1 MRDSLKKTFTTAVV
15 GVAVALA
22 GVSAQAAEW
31 TWKAQSLWQ
40 DGTVNQKAFVRFAAN
55 VNKMTNGRLEIK
67 TLPVHSVVK
76 HTETLEAVGAGILD
90 AQHTGGAYFAGK
102 EPGLQVCT
110 ELNGAFENTYQAQLW
125 FEYGGGTELCREA
138 YGKFGVYYVG
148 PVWFGQESMP
158 FNKPLN
164 SIDDFKKKG
173 IKMRAPEGMGAAIW
187 RRIGAGVVT
196 LPGSEVFTALE
207 RGVIDGTDWGT
218 LSMNQDLGYHKIAPY
233 PLYPGFHSAPA
244 ADFAVNMKKWNALP
258 DDVKAI
264 VETATKEFAR
274 DMVQSII
281 MGDIAAAD
289 AAMSQGVTLI
299 NWSTEERTRFR
310 KVAMIEWD
318 EFGKK
323 SPLARKLVDSQVAFL
338 KKLHLLD

>member
-1 MRDSLKKTFTTAVV
+1 MQSNLQKTVV
-15 GVAVALA
+15 SAAIGLALA
-22 GVSAQAAEW
+22 VTGLNSHAAEW
-31 TWKAQSLWQ
+31 TWKVQSLWQ
-40 DGTVNQKAFVRFAAN
+40 PGTTNQKAFERFAAN
-55 VNKMTNGRLEIK
+55 VNKMTGGRLEIK

-76 HTETLEAVGAGILD
+76 HSETLEAVGAGILD
-90 AQHTGGAYFAGK
+90 GHHSGGAYFAGK
-102 EPGLQVCT
+102 EAGLQICT

-138 YGKFGVYYVG
+138 YAKFGTYYVR

-158 FNKPLN
+158 FNKPLH
-164 SIDDFKKKG
+164 SIDDFKAKG
-173 IKMRAPEGMGAAIW
+173 IKMRSPEGMGAAIW

-218 LSMNQDLGYHKIAPY
+218 LSMNQELGYHKIAPY

-244 ADFAVNMKKWNALP
+244 ADVAINMGKWNALP

-264 VETATKEFAR
+264 VEVATKEFAR

-281 MGDIAAAD
+281 MDDIAAAD

-299 NWSTEERTRFR
+299 NWTAEERTRFR
-310 KVAMIEWD
+310 EVAMIEWD
-318 EFGKK
+318 AFGDK

-338 KKLHLLD
+338 KKLHLID